1 MRARLLTLMMVLEV
15 LAPDLPKHEAAVA
28 MLQKMML
35 DINKRLLEDIDEE
48 ERVALESLQRE
59 FDFRKET
66 SIRRRVRELV
76 RTGAGLAHVD
86 RSQLAREVVRA
97 YDLRGT
103 IVHTGVASDDDVYT
117 AHDTIFHTVKALL
130 RGRLGLQQ

>member
-1 MRARLLTLMMVLEV
+1 MGEFD
-15 LAPDLPKHEAAVA
+15 LAIGV
-28 MLQKMML
+28 
-35 DINKRLLEDIDEE
+35 DINKRLLEDTDEE
-48 ERVALESLQRE
+48 EQFALESLQRE
-59 FDFRKET
+59 FYFRRET

-76 RTGAGLAHVD
+76 KTGVGLAYAD
-86 RSQLAREVVRA
+86 RNQLAREVVRA
-97 YDLRGT
+97 YDLRGK